1 MEENKNQIDVEQSTP
16 YNAPHYPFSLE
27 GHWQPWYDDRRDY
40 NTNAPSYYDYLA
52 NNHGNE
58 KAMVD
63 LLNRV
68 ARRNIKTKNTNTV
81 TTTKELDWIS
91 EGDNS
96 NSYHDVITLKSD
108 VVLSSYLKNVNF
120 DSNDYNLTN
129 STQALSDGVYTP
141 DYLPLIKASST
152 KLNTEISDRT
162 NNDNILQ
169 TQINN
174 QQKNISSLNTD
185 VEAILTTNN
194 IVPTVYEHLKLANLV
209 DNGIYPHTTANVDM
223 STNEDYVAFRG
234 FDVKG
239 GVYYHIWN
247 CCLYFS
253 KFQDGTTHE
262 IKMLTEDTNLL
273 SSSMVFKPEHDG
285 KLYITVTKRTF
296 DSKQFSVSNGERRWD
311 LYDENN
317 EYVNNQGIITL
328 IEEHKKLVKEM
339 ITSESIILNGIYG
352 HHIRDVVVSTNDA
365 YVATKP
371 IRLYANRT
379 YYIYNA
385 QLYFSKVLY
394 DDNTIALLSEEAGT
408 RSATFTPK
416 QNCSIFLT
424 FTKQTYDSRKFG
436 LSNGKRLWNLWNEN
450 NQYNDTGYDPQ
461 DYEITVAK
469 DSTGDYTRLVDA
481 VEAIPDGTYN
491 QYTIYLSDG
500 VYDMYQELGGDSW
513 LSGIS
518 GNRNGLNLI
527 NKNVKIVGLGRP
539 TIKLFIP
546 DNLATD
552 STVPNVSVIECAGSV
567 ELNNLIVEGKNVR
580 YVIHDES
587 GNNSLYNN
595 TTHVYKNVLVKHN
608 GNKSGTWINS
618 AAIACGMSSGCH
630 YSFIN
635 SILTGSNYSA
645 LSLHN
650 NVNQR
655 GGTITIDGL
664 KTTGTY
670 QFDDVSTSIRFG
682 YYMENNPTDIYQVV
696 IKNLISDG
704 DIYVRPES
712 GSVPSTNI
720 YNVTNF
726 TSVNLNV
733 K

>member
-1 MEENKNQIDVEQSTP
+1 MEKNTNQINVEENTP

-27 GHWQPWYDDRRDY
+27 GQWQPWYDDRRDY

-58 KAMVD
+58 RAIVD

-81 TTTKELDWIS
+81 NTTKELDWID

-96 NSYHDVITLKSD
+96 HSYHDVVTLKSD
-108 VVLSSYLKNVNF
+108 VVLSSYLKNLNF
-120 DSNDYNLTN
+120 DSKEFNLSN
-129 STQALSDGVYTP
+129 STQALNDGVYTP
-141 DYLPLIKASST
+141 DYLPLIQSSST
-152 KLNTEISDRT
+152 KINTEIADRT
-162 NNDNILQ
+162 NNQNILQ

-174 QQKNISSLNTD
+174 QQKDISSLNTD
-185 VEAILTTNN
+185 VEAILTSNN
-194 IVPTVYEHLKLANLV
+194 IVPTVYEHLKMANFV
-209 DNGIYPHTTANVDM
+209 DNGIYPHNTANVDM
-223 STNEDYVAFRG
+223 GSNNDYVAFKG
-234 FDVKG
+234 FDVKA
-239 GVYYHIWN
+239 GVYYSIWN

-253 KFQDGTTHE
+253 KFQDGTTQE

-285 KLYITVTKRTF
+285 KLYITVTKRTYNT
-296 DSKQFSVSNGERRWD
+296 KQFGVSNGERHWD

-339 ITSESIILNGIYG
+339 ITKESIISNGIYG
-352 HHIRDVVVSTNDA
+352 HHTRDVSVSTDA
-365 YVATKP
+365 NYVAVKP

-385 QLYFSKVLY
+385 QLFFSKVLY
-394 DDNTIALLSEEAGT
+394 DDNRIVILSEEPGT

-424 FTKQTYDSRKFG
+424 FTKLTYDSLKFG
-436 LSNGKRLWNLWNEN
+436 LSNGKRMWNLWNEN
-450 NQYNDTGYDPQ
+450 NQYNDTGYNPK
-461 DYEITVAK
+461 DYEITVSK
-469 DSTGDYTRLVDA
+469 DSTGNFSKLVDA
-481 VEAIPDGTYN
+481 VNSIPDGSYN
-491 QYTIYLSDG
+491 QYTIYLSEG
-500 VYDMYQELGGDSW
+500 VYDLYQELGGDTW
-513 LSGIS
+513 LSGIQ

-527 NKNVKIVGLGRP
+527 NKNVKIVGVGRP

-546 DNLATD
+546 DNLATS

-567 ELNNLIVEGKNVR
+567 ELNNLIVEGTNVR

-595 TTHVYKNVLVKHN
+595 TTHVYKNVLVKHH
-608 GNKSGTWINS
+608 GNKAGTWINS

-630 YSFIN
+630 YSFLN
-635 SILTGSNYSA
+635 SKLEGSNYSA

-650 NVNQR
+650 NVNQK

-664 KTTGTY
+664 KATGTY
-670 QFDDVSTSIRFG
+670 LFDTVNTSIRFG
-682 YYMENNPTDIYQVV
+682 YYMQNTATDIYEVV

-704 DIYVRPES
+704 EIYVRPES

-720 YNVTNF
+720 YNVTNY
-726 TSVNLNV
+726 TGVNLNI